1 MTKFSLVAS
10 VVLGAFVFAG
20 CSANL
25 ARFSVATTGNMP
37 IANATKGNYVES
49 EAECITMF
57 LGIPIGNVAN
67 RVSGAVANALEE
79 AHKKGQPADAVTN
92 VDISSS
98 YWSILIVGRDC
109 ITAKGQAIGVK

>member
-37 IANATKGNYVES
+37 IANATKGNYVEGKD
-49 EAECITMF
+49 CITF
-57 LGIPIGNVAN
+57 IFGYPVGNTTN

>member
-25 ARFSVATTGNMP
+25 ARFSVATTSNVP

-49 EAECITMF
+49 EAECITVF

-67 RVSGAVANALEE
+67 RVSGAVANALEV
-79 AHKKGQPADAVTN
+79 AHKKGQPADALIN
-92 VDISSS
+92 VDVTHTF
-98 YWSILIVGRDC
+98 WTAILVGRDC